1 MPALCITANFC
12 CLTTGPAHGR
22 TGFILLEFD
31 PSRKTTPPREAATV
45 VIVRDGARGIEVF
58 CVRRHAKSAFMGGAL
73 VFPGGK
79 VDAKDED
86 PRWLD
91 QATTVDSR
99 SALFATDPTHARAL
113 AVAACRET
121 LEEGLILPTRPAL
134 ANDALG
140 DLLRETQAEGFLE
153 VLIRRKI
160 VLDVERLAPF
170 ARWVTPEAES
180 RRFDARFY
188 LLALPDGQVGKHDE
202 HETTMSMWARPEDV
216 LDAAA
221 DGRFFLAPP
230 TSRTLELLANERD
243 VHGAFRLAARQ
254 SLLPV
259 CPEFVAENPPFIA
272 LPGDPAHSIREKR
285 VDGPTRYVLRDGRFV
300 SEDAPGDGKGFAS
313 TQVPEVSA
321 SLDTGNGVERKDGQS
336 AVEKEPQA
344 SEK

>member
-1 MPALCITANFC
+1 M
-12 CLTTGPAHGR
+12 
-22 TGFILLEFD
+22 LEFD
-31 PSRKTTPPREAATV
+31 VNRNATRPREAATV
-45 VIVRDGARGIEVF
+45 AVVRDGARGVEVF
-58 CVRRHAKSAFMGGAL
+58 CVRRHAKSAFLGGAL

-79 VDAKDED
+79 VDATDQD

-91 QATTVDSR
+91 QTTTVDPR
-99 SALFATDPTHARAL
+99 SALFATDPLHALAF

-134 ANDALG
+134 QDDALG
-140 DLLRETQAEGFLE
+140 DLLREARTEGFLE
-153 VLIRRKI
+153 VLARRGI
-160 VLDVERLAPF
+160 VLDVERLVPF
-170 ARWVTPEAES
+170 ARWITPEAES

-188 LLALPDGQVGKHDE
+188 LLALPEGQTGKHDE

-243 VHGAFRLAARQ
+243 VHGAFRRAARQ

-259 CPEFVAENPPFIA
+259 CPEFVAGDPPFIA
-272 LPGDPAHSIREKR
+272 LPGDMAHSIREKR
-285 VDGPTRYVLRDGRFV
+285 VDGPTRYVVRDGRLV
-300 SEDAPGDGKGFAS
+300 GEDAPGDGKGFAS
-313 TQVPEVSA
+313 TQVPEVST
-321 SLDTGNGVERKDGQS
+321 SLDTRNGVELKDDQS
-336 AVEKEPQA
+336 VVGKGPQV